1 MLLATRLLSKFMSSI
16 VSIKGEDGTEYAQI
30 FILKM
35 QETGDRKMKD
45 ENLKIWKVQILDYN

>member
-16 VSIKGEDGTEYAQI
+16 VSIKGEDGTKYAQI

>member
-45 ENLKIWKVQILDYN
+45 ENLKI